1 MGRRDELDAIVGE
14 AARGQHSSWRG
25 GEEEWRLLVRR
36 DAELAARSASLSRKL
51 AGDTGNHLSPSL
63 RTLCESYD
71 APVLLATGASTEVA
85 EVIKRHT
92 AKLSI
97 NDNERVAAAIDH
109 YEPHI
114 DFDKLLE

>member
-1 MGRRDELDAIVGE
+1 MLIAVVVLV
-14 AARGQHSSWRG
+14 AF
-25 GEEEWRLLVRR
+25 LL
-36 DAELAARSASLSRKL
+36 LSRSPLL
-51 AGDTGNHLSPSL
+51 ARRVYAPLSQPAAPAPWPPRTWARVVGGLYGD
-63 RTLCESYD
+63 
-71 APVLLATGASTEVA
+71 AVLLATGASTEVA

>member
-1 MGRRDELDAIVGE
+1 M
-14 AARGQHSSWRG
+14 
-25 GEEEWRLLVRR
+25 
-36 DAELAARSASLSRKL
+36 
-51 AGDTGNHLSPSL
+51 
-63 RTLCESYD
+63 
-71 APVLLATGASTEVA
+71 LLATGASTEVA

-97 NDNERVAAAIDH
+97 NDNERVSAAIDH

>member
-1 MGRRDELDAIVGE
+1 MLGV
-14 AARGQHSSWRG
+14 
-25 GEEEWRLLVRR
+25 VRR
-36 DAELAARSASLSRKL
+36 
-51 AGDTGNHLSPSL
+51 AG
-63 RTLCESYD
+63 
-71 APVLLATGASTEVA
+71 APRDRCEVA

>member
-1 MGRRDELDAIVGE
+1 MLVQSEIGEVGRAERSESAP
-14 AARGQHSSWRG
+14 RRYSS
-25 GEEEWRLLVRR
+25 
-36 DAELAARSASLSRKL
+36 KF